1 MKFIEQHNISINF
14 QMDRKCNR
22 IRIQANLAQCGW
34 VQFKRANISS
44 EIWIYTEL

>member
-14 QMDRKCNR
+14 QMDRKSDR

-34 VQFKRANISS
+34 VQFKRGNISS
-44 EIWIYTEL
+44 DIWIYAAL